1 MNETTQATR
10 AIIYA
15 RGVPEAIERQLN
27 ACREYATTCGFTVGA
42 EVVEHKAAS
51 GAYAPHA
58 SKLLEQV
65 DMHHPDVVIVTD
77 LSRLS
82 RKYSEFMALH
92 QALTER
98 HVNIVTLA

>member
-1 MNETTQATR
+1 MNNTTKATR
-10 AIIYA
+10 AVIYA

-27 ACREYATTCGFTVGA
+27 ACREYATTHDLTVGA
-42 EVVEHKAAS
+42 EVIENKAAI
-51 GAYAPHA
+51 GAYAPQA

-65 DMHHPDVVIVTD
+65 DAHHPNVVIVTD

-82 RKYSEFMALH
+82 RKYSEFIALR

-98 HVNIVTLA
+98 HVDIVTLA